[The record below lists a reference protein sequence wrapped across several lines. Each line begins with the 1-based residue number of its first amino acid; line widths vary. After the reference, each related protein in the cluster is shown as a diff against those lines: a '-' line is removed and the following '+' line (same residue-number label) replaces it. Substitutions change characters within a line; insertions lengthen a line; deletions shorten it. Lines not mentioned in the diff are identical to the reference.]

1 MYQLSSLAN
10 NAISPSVRVQANTN
24 GVGVDLSDYT
34 GNALFILNSSVP
46 EGAAQTLDVKL
57 QTSDVIGS
65 GYVDAGIAFAQVTTV
80 GGASYQTI
88 MANTDGLKKYVR
100 AVGTVAGASV
110 AVTYG
115 VEIIGKK
122 SR

>member
-1 MYQLSSLAN
+1 MYQLTSLALT
-10 NAISPSVRVQANTN
+10 AIAAAIRVQANTN
-24 GVGVDLSDYT
+24 GTGVDLSDYT
-34 GNALFILNSSVP
+34 GNALFVLNSSVP

-57 QTSDVIGS
+57 QHSDVIGS
-65 GYVDAGIAFAQVTTV
+65 GYVDAGIAFAQVTTA
-80 GGASYQTI
+80 GGASYQTV
-88 MANTDGLKKYVR
+88 MASTDGLKKYVR